1 MTDWLGILVDTSI
14 DTAKL
19 IPFLLIVYV
28 GIELVEYYFG
38 GKIRQFLQRVGRA
51 GPAVGAVAGTLPQCG
66 FSVMTTALYTQRLV
80 TVGTLIAVYLS
91 TSDEAIPVI
100 LSRPD
105 KIMLVL
111 PLILTK
117 LAIAIPA
124 GFLID
129 WAFQRQNKKTLE
141 HIKAYA
147 TGSDEPTHNHEA
159 VIDLKACCGHHPD
172 AKAKRFDAKQLIVHP
187 LVHTAKIL
195 LYIFIF
201 TLALNAGIAL
211 IGQETLHK
219 ILLSNSIFQP
229 FIAGLVGLIPNCAAS
244 VALTQLYLNGSLSFG
259 SVIAGLC
266 ASGGLGILVL
276 FKEEKSWKERLI
288 IVGLLYGISVLAG
301 VMLHLSDPI
310 CNNL

>member
-100 LSRPD
+100 LSQPD
-105 KIMLVL
+105 KALLIL

-117 LAIAIPA
+117 LVIAIPA
-124 GFLID
+124 GYLID
-129 WAFQRQNKKTLE
+129 LAFRKQNTKTLA
-141 HIKAYA
+141 HIDAYSH
-147 TGSDEPTHNHEA
+147 GHDDVSHNHDTI
-159 VIDLKACCGHHPD
+159 IDQKACCGHHPD
-172 AKAKRFDAKQLIVHP
+172 AKAKRFDCKQLIVHP

-201 TLALNAGIAL
+201 TLALNIGIAL

-219 ILLSNSIFQP
+219 ILLSNSILQP
-229 FIAGLVGLIPNCAAS
+229 FVAGLVGLIPNCAAS

-276 FKEEKSWKERLI
+276 FKEEKSWKERLM

-301 VMLHLSDPI
+301 IILS
-310 CNNL
+310 LTKF